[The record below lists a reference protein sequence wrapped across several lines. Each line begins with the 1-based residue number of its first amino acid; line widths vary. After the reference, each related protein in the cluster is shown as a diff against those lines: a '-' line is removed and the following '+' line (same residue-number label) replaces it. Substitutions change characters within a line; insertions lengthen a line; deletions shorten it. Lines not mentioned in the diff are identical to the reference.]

1 MSNLSDHALSGLRC
15 RFGVQEAHIYMDL
28 SDGHADLRGTP
39 PWRSIPLWVSND
51 RAEAYF
57 EIYQAVPS
65 PGVSATVEGE
75 QWQWRLCEPGGH
87 VRASGGPY
95 DKAEECVDA
104 VKALRQSAGTA
115 RIRHLQ
121 TE

>member
-28 SDGHADLRGTP
+28 GEGHADLRGTP

-57 EIYQAVPS
+57 EIYQTAS
-65 PGVSATVEGE
+65 SAGLSAASEGE
-75 QWQWRLCEPGGH
+75 RWLWRLCAPGGH
-87 VRASGGPY
+87 VCASGGPY
-95 DKAEECVDA
+95 DKAEKCVDA

-115 RIRHLQ
+115 RIRQLGAD
-121 TE
+121 